1 MEVTQM
7 TPRIAPCNS
16 PLPELE
22 VPMINAMAACLECE
36 HHRMGDRILQLA
48 LAATRLAG
56 ERETSTAG
64 HSALEIWDD
73 IRSDLRS
80 HLQIEEE
87 LIFSWGAEHHA
98 ISPNLLHSLKIERQ
112 EMHYL
117 VASLHDSLD
126 DHHQPPT
133 ATARDALAQTLLSIA
148 RKLDMHIER
157 YETEVLPSIRRMLF
171 QK

>member
-1 MEVTQM
+1 M
-7 TPRIAPCNS
+7 TPRIGPCNS

-22 VPMINAMAACLECE
+22 VPMINAMVACLECE

-98 ISPNLLHSLKIERQ
+98 ISQNLLHSLKIERQ
-112 EMHYL
+112 EMHDL
-117 VASLHDSLD
+117 VASLHDSLGD

-133 ATARDALAQTLLSIA
+133 ATARDALAQTLSSIA

-157 YETEVLPSIRRMLF
+157 YETEVLPSIRRVLF